1 MNMKYKQNAP
11 KMILALSFLAHSMVS
26 HGVELKPQVTLAS
39 KEVSPEQKHWF
50 QGSVTEAFAA
60 AAKQQKHMI
69 LYWGAEWCPP
79 CNDLKDQVFSHSE
92 FPQFASRY
100 IMVYL
105 DGDSEGA
112 QTWGEKLKV
121 SGYPTVVLMD
131 PKGTELFRFSSG
143 MDFAEFKAAI
153 GSAVASGKNVKSL
166 ISNLKSK
173 QPKLSLED
181 WQTLA
186 TTYIDPGA
194 LGLDDQAT
202 EKLMEKSWRL
212 CPSDFPVGKATF
224 AAGLWDSSLQEKSTL
239 KESFKANEDA
249 ILEQILASGLTMDAA
264 RNALMNEPQKK
275 MESLRPE
282 NKERVRLRLVTYVKD
297 LATSPAR
304 APSERAMALHSY
316 LDLESMA
323 PSANVQNLRQES
335 KQIMDSILQV
345 TTSSHQMASTY
356 PEVASI
362 IEQLSGPKDAVAF
375 LESKIPG
382 AKTPWY
388 FESMLSSL
396 ENTLGNKAK
405 AKALEWSEKAKIS
418 SKGSATKLQWISKDV
433 ALKAKILE
441 KSDTKIAATIAEF
454 FTEAT
459 HQSDRFD
466 GRNGSAH
473 KRVASVIQDLG
484 TNGAEARKKAL
495 AFCQKDK
502 KCLSLYSA
510 SPKKL

>member
-1 MNMKYKQNAP
+1 MKFNESVQKIVLMLSLLAP
-11 KMILALSFLAHSMVS
+11 SIPSKAKELS
-26 HGVELKPQVTLAS
+26 PQVAPSS
-39 KEVSPEQKHWF
+39 KEVSHDQKHWF
-50 QGSVTEAFAA
+50 QGSVADAFAA
-60 AAKQQKHMI
+60 ATKQQKHII

-92 FPQFASRY
+92 FSQFASRY

-143 MDFAEFKAAI
+143 MDFAEFKKAI
-153 GSAVASGKNVKSL
+153 VTAVASGKNVKSL
-166 ISNLKSK
+166 VSNLKSK

-181 WQTLA
+181 WQTLSS
-186 TTYIDPGA
+186 TYIDQDA
-194 LGLDDQAT
+194 LGLDDQTT
-202 EKLMEKSWRL
+202 EKLIEKSWRL

-224 AAGLWDSSLQEKSTL
+224 ATGLWDAALQEKSTL
-239 KESFKANEDA
+239 RETFKANEDA

-264 RNALMNEPQKK
+264 RNSLMNEPQKK
-275 MESLRPE
+275 IGSLKPE
-282 NKERVRLRLVTYVKD
+282 NKERVRQRLVTYVKD

-316 LDLESMA
+316 LELESVAAA
-323 PSANVQNLRQES
+323 PNLVSLRQETQ
-335 KQIMDSILQV
+335 QIMNSILQS

-356 PEVASI
+356 PEIASI
-362 IEQLSGPKDAVAF
+362 IEQLSGPKDAVVF

-396 ENTLGNKAK
+396 ETTLGNK
-405 AKALEWSEKAKIS
+405 AKALEWSEKAKLS

-433 ALKAKILE
+433 ALKAKVLE
-441 KSDTKIAATIAEF
+441 KSDPKVTATITEF
-454 FTEAT
+454 FAEAS
-459 HQSDRFD
+459 HQSDKFD
-466 GRNGSAH
+466 GRNASAH
-473 KRVASVIQDLG
+473 KRVATVIHDLG
-484 TNGAEARKKAL
+484 TNGVESRKKAL

-502 KCLSLYSA
+502 KCLSMYSVA
-510 SPKKL
+510 SRKP

>member
-1 MNMKYKQNAP
+1 MKYNAQ
-11 KMILALSFLAHSMVS
+11 KIILLFSLLVPSVLSNAE
-26 HGVELKPQVTLAS
+26 ELSSQVAPAS
-39 KEVSPEQKHWF
+39 KEVSHEQKHWF
-50 QGSVTEAFAA
+50 QGSVSDAFAA
-60 AAKQQKHMI
+60 AAKQQKHII

-121 SGYPTVVLMD
+121 SGYPTVVLLD
-131 PKGTELFRFSSG
+131 PKGKELFRFSSG
-143 MDFAEFKAAI
+143 MDFVEFKKAI
-153 GSAVASGKNVKSL
+153 GAAVASGKNVKTL

-181 WQTLA
+181 WQTLS
-186 TTYIDPGA
+186 TTYIDQGA
-194 LGLDDQAT
+194 LGLDDQTT
-202 EKLMEKSWRL
+202 EKLIEKSWRL

-224 AAGLWDSSLQEKSTL
+224 AAGLWDSSLQEKSSL
-239 KESFKANEDA
+239 KEPFKANEDA

-264 RNALMNEPQKK
+264 RNSLMNEPQKK
-275 MESLRPE
+275 IKSLKPE
-282 NKERVRLRLVTYVKD
+282 NKERVRQRLAIYVKD

-323 PSANVQNLRQES
+323 PAPNLVNLRLETQQNL
-335 KQIMDSILQV
+335 DSILQA

-362 IEQLSGPKDAVAF
+362 IEQLSGPKDAVVF

-396 ENTLGNKAK
+396 ENTLGNQ
-405 AKALEWSEKAKIS
+405 AKALEWSEKAKSS

-433 ALKAKILE
+433 ALKSKVLE
-441 KSDTKIAATIAEF
+441 KSDAKVTATISEF
-454 FTEAT
+454 FAEAT
-459 HQSDRFD
+459 HQSDKFD
-466 GRNGSAH
+466 GRNVSAH
-473 KRVASVIQDLG
+473 KRVAAVIHDLG
-484 TNGAEARKKAL
+484 TNGAESRKKAL

-502 KCLSLYSA
+502 KCLSMYSA
-510 SPKKL
+510 ASMKP